1 MNNLNLK
8 DYDRADIG
16 RIYFYTLRG
25 DEYTEKEH
33 RAESKAELEAAIQQG
48 KVFSFRVVTS
58 HFYFLN
64 KDGQRKWNKK
74 KN

>member
-8 DYDRADIG
+8 DYNCADIG
-16 RIYFYTLRG
+16 RSYFYTLRG

-33 RAESKAELEAAIQQG
+33 RVDSKAELEAAIQQN

-58 HFYFLN
+58 YFYFLN
-64 KDGQRKWNKK
+64 EDGQRKWNKK